1 MTEENL
7 AEKILEAIKKAEEE
21 RTRLGVSI
29 AENIERL
36 KELGIYDKKE
46 EKRYLFIS
54 CAGNG
59 YPGETYD
66 FLRNF
71 YIKNNEYYDYLA
83 RTGSVL
89 SLIVP
94 DLDYYCG
101 LKNLSE
107 NLMEDY
113 NFFVSLYGSLR
124 LQVKYLIK
132 KHKLN
137 KVVVVGEPDC
147 AFYKDLFSFVSARL
161 EKRTVIVFPSQK
173 NLFLSAIF
181 ALEDFLSFEF
191 GRGKIELEAYYIFLL
206 GTEVLF
212 EKVYDSRYKDF
223 YLKSTKF

>member
-1 MTEENL
+1 MTKENL
-7 AEKILEAIKKAEEE
+7 AEIILESIRKANEE

-36 KELGIYDKKE
+36 KELGIYDKEE

-66 FLRNF
+66 FLRNV
-71 YIKNNEYYDYLA
+71 YIKNTEYFDYFA
-83 RTGSVL
+83 RIGSIL
-89 SLIVP
+89 SITVP
-94 DLDYYCG
+94 DLTDYCS

-107 NLMEDY
+107 DLSEDY
-113 NFFVSLYGSLR
+113 NFFVSLYKSLK

-147 AFYKDLFSFVSARL
+147 AFYKDLFSFVNVRL
-161 EKRTVIVFPSQK
+161 EERTVITFPSQE
-173 NLFLSAIF
+173 NLFLSATH

-191 GRGKIELEAYYIFLL
+191 GRGKIELEAYYIFL
-206 GTEVLF
+206 GKEVLF
-212 EKVYDSRYKDF
+212 DKVYDSKYQTAVLYRK
-223 YLKSTKF
+223 